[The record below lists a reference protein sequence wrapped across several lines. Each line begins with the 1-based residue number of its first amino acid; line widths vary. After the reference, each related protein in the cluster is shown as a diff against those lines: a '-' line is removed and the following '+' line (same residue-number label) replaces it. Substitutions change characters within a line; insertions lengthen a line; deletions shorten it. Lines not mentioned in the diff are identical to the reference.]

1 MRVKELGKEDKKRGD
16 NESTPLPPRRQDSM
30 RSLRYNTQVI
40 SIVSTFVR
48 GVKRL
53 RIEIK
58 KKASKPMFV
67 KNLLAPCLLTH
78 VNRYY
83 SNLYF
88 NCNYNL
94 RFANRLSNKMFNLI
108 NIWRA
113 NWKAIHTT
121 T

>member
-1 MRVKELGKEDKKRGD
+1 M
-16 NESTPLPPRRQDSM
+16 
-30 RSLRYNTQVI
+30 
-40 SIVSTFVR
+40 
-48 GVKRL
+48 

-58 KKASKPMFV
+58 KKASKPSDLD
-67 KNLLAPCLLTH
+67 NLLAPYLLTL

-83 SNLYF
+83 SNLCF
-88 NCNYNL
+88 NCNHFL
-94 RFANRLSNKMFNLI
+94 RFANRLSSKMFNLI